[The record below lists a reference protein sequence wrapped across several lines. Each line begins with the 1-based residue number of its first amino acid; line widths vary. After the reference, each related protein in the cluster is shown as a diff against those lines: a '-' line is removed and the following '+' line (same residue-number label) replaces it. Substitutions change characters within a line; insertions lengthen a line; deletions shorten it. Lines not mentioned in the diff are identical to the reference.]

1 MRVWQRTVLAL
12 VCAGMWGLGA
22 ASGASAQVCG
32 DADGNGAVNV
42 TDGVQVL
49 RAAAGLTSTCTQ
61 NPNNCNVDGTGDI
74 SVTDGVNVLRKAAS
88 LTITENCPGGG
99 GDDDVREITDRV
111 VPFLKLGL
119 DSIPNLSPAAAPADV
134 EDCEDGGTR
143 DTQENGN
150 EIRVQFNACKVSEPG
165 LGAFQLDGFIELTIG
180 IPNSSVEFELNVTDL
195 ASGRLV
201 DFDGTLTGR
210 TRFPSS
216 GFVLDGGP
224 LAVRDSEG
232 GPVVFTLTFDDLAVS
247 GDGDIE
253 SGSVQAE
260 DTSDSFDLKT
270 AEIEVEDG
278 NHTAAELRVVRDDDS
293 EQLFIINLE
302 TGDITPAN

>member
-1 MRVWQRTVLAL
+1 MRVWQRTALAL
-12 VCAGMWGLGA
+12 VCAGVWGLGT

-32 DADGNGAVNV
+32 DADGNGSVNV

-61 NPNNCNVDGTGDI
+61 NANNCNVDGTGEI

-99 GDDDVREITDRV
+99 GDDDVEEITDRV

-119 DSIPNLSPAAAPADV
+119 DSIPNVSLGAVAADI

-143 DTQENGN
+143 DTEQNGDN
-150 EIRVQFNACKVSEPG
+150 ITVTFNACKVSEPG
-165 LGAFQLDGFIELTIG
+165 LGAFQLDGVIELDLGFPSGTV
-180 IPNSSVEFELNVTDL
+180 SFELTVTDL
-195 ASGRLV
+195 SNGRLV
-201 DFDGTLTGR
+201 DFDGTLTGTVR
-210 TRFPSS
+210 LSG

-232 GPVVFTLTFDDLAVS
+232 GPVVFTLTFDDLTVN
-247 GDGDIE
+247 GDGDVE
-253 SGSVQAE
+253 SGSVEAE

-278 NHTAAELRVVRDDDS
+278 NDTAAELRVVRDDDS
-293 EQLFIINLE
+293 EDLFLINLE
-302 TGDITPAN
+302 TGDITPAT

>member
-1 MRVWQRTVLAL
+1 MRAWQRTVLAL
-12 VCAGMWGLGA
+12 VCAGVWGFGTPT
-22 ASGASAQVCG
+22 SASAQVCG
-32 DADGNGAVNV
+32 DADGNGSVNV

-61 NPNNCNVDGTGDI
+61 NANDCNIDGAGDVT
-74 SVTDGVNVLRKAAS
+74 VTDGVNVLRKAAGLS
-88 LTITENCPGGG
+88 VTENCPGGG
-99 GDDDVREITDRV
+99 TDDDVEEITDRV

-119 DSIPNLSPAAAPADV
+119 DSIPNVSFGAVPAEV

-143 DTQENGN
+143 DTEQDGDN
-150 EIRVQFNACKVSEPG
+150 VTVTFSACKVSEPG
-165 LGAFQLDGFIELTIG
+165 LGAFQLDGFIDLDLG
-180 IPNSSVEFELNVTDL
+180 FPSGSVTFELKVTDF
-195 ASGRLV
+195 SNGRVV
-201 DFDGTLTGR
+201 DFDGTLTGTVR
-210 TRFPSS
+210 PTG

-224 LAVRDSEG
+224 IAVRDSEG
-232 GPVVFTLTFDDLAVS
+232 GPVVFTLTFDDLAVD
-247 GDGDIE
+247 GDGNVD

-278 NHTAAELRVVRDDDS
+278 NDTAAELRVVRDDDS
-293 EQLFIINLE
+293 EDVFLINLE

>member
-1 MRVWQRTVLAL
+1 MRVWQRWVSVSVWAVVGGL
-12 VCAGMWGLGA
+12 VIAT
-22 ASGASAQVCG
+22 SASAQVCG
-32 DADGNGAVNV
+32 DADGNGSVNV

-61 NPNNCNVDGTGDI
+61 NANNCNVDGTGDVT
-74 SVTDGVNVLRKAAS
+74 VTDGVNVLRKAAS
-88 LTITENCPGGG
+88 LAITENCPGGG
-99 GDDDVREITDRV
+99 DAEVQEVTDRV

-119 DSIPNLSPAAAPADV
+119 DSIPNVSATAAEV
-134 EDCEDGGTR
+134 EDCEDGGSR
-143 DTQENGN
+143 DTQQDGN

-180 IPNSSVEFELNVTDL
+180 IPTSSVEFELNVTDL
-195 ASGRLV
+195 DSGRLV
-201 DFDGTLTGR
+201 DFDGTLTG
-210 TRFPSS
+210 TSRFPAS

-232 GPVVFTLTFDDLAVS
+232 GSVVFTLTFDELTVT

-253 SGSVQAE
+253 SGSVEAE
-260 DTSDSFDLKT
+260 DTSDSFDLHT

-278 NHTAAELRVVRDDDS
+278 NDTAAELRVRRDDES
-293 EQLFIINLE
+293 EEFFLINLE
-302 TGDITPAN
+302 TGEITPAT